1 MKYLGKFI
9 CIGLNPSFDLTLSV
23 DELSDDAVNR
33 ATSEY
38 REAAGVATNIARD
51 LTRLRLPASV
61 VGIAGENNLR
71 EYMGELCRENIPSHF
86 IKVPGNIRENITLLV
101 GERDV
106 KTIKIN
112 RAGPKCTASALAEL
126 RGYFNTVASEGDTVI
141 FGGSCPPG
149 STPEAYA
156 SLMEYVS
163 TLGMRVVVDTDV
175 LRADHYFR
183 IKPWLIKPNE
193 HELEKICS
201 TKFENDD
208 DMIAACKSLVTGGVD
223 VVLLTRGDKGLISV
237 TRNQVVRVP
246 AKPVKGRINTVGA
259 GDAALS
265 GYLCADADGRNQ
277 YECSQFAAA
286 FAASV
291 ISSEE

>member
-126 RGYFNTVASEGDTVI
+126 RGYFRGSDPTMPA
-141 FGGSCPPG
+141 FG
-149 STPEAYA
+149 PEIGCFA
-156 SLMEYVS
+156 VW
-163 TLGMRVVVDTDV
+163 TLFG
-175 LRADHYFR
+175 A
-183 IKPWLIKPNE
+183 
-193 HELEKICS
+193 
-201 TKFENDD
+201 
-208 DMIAACKSLVTGGVD
+208 MIAVTGEAISIALYLFLAQAMPCTLLMRLLGTVPGLAAGILFNL
-223 VVLLTRGDKGLISV
+223 VLFTYVLKYFHALHCILLF
-237 TRNQVVRVP
+237 
-246 AKPVKGRINTVGA
+246 A
-259 GDAALS
+259 G
-265 GYLCADADGRNQ
+265 N
-277 YECSQFAAA
+277 
-286 FAASV
+286 
-291 ISSEE
+291 